1 VNIQSLLPRL
11 LSILA
16 ILSLLTAP
24 MAAPSAAA
32 MGDAPMMATEGMAS
46 MAEGMPCCPPQK
58 QPQPDCQQSC
68 PLATLCLV
76 KCFPSAAAAAS
87 QERAIFV
94 SVILLPARN
103 DAARDLFSD
112 PPPPRPPRT

>member
-1 VNIQSLLPRL
+1 MLARL
-11 LSILA
+11 LSVLA

-24 MAAPSAAA
+24 MVAPSAAA
-32 MGDAPMMATEGMAS
+32 MGDAPMTATEGMTS

-68 PLATLCLV
+68 PLATLCLA
-76 KCFPSAAAAAS
+76 KCFPNAPAAS
-87 QERAIFV
+87 ASTQAIFV
-94 SVILLPARN
+94 SVALLPVWE

-112 PPPPRPPRT
+112 PPLPRPPRT